1 MRSDH
6 SRPAWPRSGHHN
18 RLASLIE
25 LAMQPA
31 PPPAKIRL
39 LDRARDAL
47 RRKHYSLRTE
57 RQYLNWMRR
66 FILFHGKRHPRHMG
80 KVEIE
85 AFLTHLARDQNCA
98 ASTQNQALSALLFL
112 YRYVLAQP
120 LEFDLQPVR
129 AKRPKRL
136 PVVLSKS
143 EVHQVLNCMTGTNQ
157 LMAKV
162 LYGGGLRLSEC
173 VRLRVKDLD
182 FDQRKLV
189 LRDTKGA
196 RDRATILAESLI
208 EPLQRHLIRVQHIH
222 QVDLQNGL
230 GSVYMPHALGAK
242 YPHASKEWIW
252 QYVFPS
258 SYLSIDPRSG
268 VERRH
273 HFSRSALQKAI
284 RRAAHLAGLQKRVTP
299 HTFRHSFAT
308 HLLEAGYD
316 IRTVQSL
323 LGHKDVRTTMIYTH
337 VLRRG
342 PFAVRSPLDAD

>member
-1 MRSDH
+1 MNSSDDRGPKPH
-6 SRPAWPRSGHHN
+6 RGSWNPLPA
-18 RLASLIE
+18 LIE
-25 LAMQPA
+25 IGQTT
-31 PPPAKIRL
+31 PPPPKIRL

-66 FILFHGKRHPRHMG
+66 YILFNGKRHPRDMG
-80 KVEIE
+80 IAEIE
-85 AFLTHLARDQNCA
+85 RFLTHLAKDLNYA

-112 YRYVLAQP
+112 YRTVLGQP
-120 LEFDLQPVR
+120 VEGNLDPVR
-129 AKRPKRL
+129 AKRPKHL
-136 PVVLSKS
+136 PTVLSKA
-143 EVHQVLNCMTGTNQ
+143 EVRQVLDCMAGTNQ
-157 LMAKV
+157 LMAKL
-162 LYGGGLRLSEC
+162 LYGGGLRISEC

-182 FDQRKLV
+182 FDQRKLI
-189 LRDTKGA
+189 LRDTKGS

-208 EPLQRHLIRVQHIH
+208 EPLERHLVRVRHIH
-222 QVDLQNGL
+222 QADLEDGL
-230 GSVYMPHALGAK
+230 GSVYMPHALATK

-258 SYLSIDPRSG
+258 AQRSVDPRSE

-273 HFSRSALQKAI
+273 HLSRSALQKAV
-284 RRAAHLAGLQKRVTP
+284 RNAAQLAGIQKRVTP

-316 IRTVQSL
+316 IRTVQDL